1 MAEPTLSRTTAATIL
16 EDDLPR
22 TLRRERENQARRTN
36 NAAQP
41 ENGTPSASRLTLEPP
56 GPEPIVS
63 ITSMGRRAQSG
74 KDTVVAG
81 STVTRLEIPFLHLT
95 AFFLKAVMAAI
106 PALILLL
113 MLLWLAGE
121 ALTASF
127 PNLVKMQILIRMPN

>member
-1 MAEPTLSRTTAATIL
+1 MRVVPPYWVLWRTST
-16 EDDLPR
+16 R
-22 TLRRERENQARRTN
+22 QARRTKK
-36 NAAQP
+36 AAQP
-41 ENGTPSASRLTLEPP
+41 ENGAPSASRLTLELP
-56 GPEPIVS
+56 GPEPIAS
-63 ITSMGRRAQSG
+63 IPSMRRRAQSG

-95 AFFLKAVMAAI
+95 AFSLKAVMAAI
-106 PALILLL
+106 PALILLV

>member
-1 MAEPTLSRTTAATIL
+1 MK
-16 EDDLPR
+16 
-22 TLRRERENQARRTN
+22 
-36 NAAQP
+36 
-41 ENGTPSASRLTLEPP
+41 
-56 GPEPIVS
+56 
-63 ITSMGRRAQSG
+63 RRAQSG

-95 AFFLKAVMAAI
+95 AFSLKAVMAAI